1 MFLICLSD
9 NIWGRGCLISTK
21 ILSPAPS
28 ADHVSTNNNTLEKT
42 QSESFGERKAEGL
55 FYAWKQ
61 NKPSLRE
68 GGLRDLLTEHGSL
81 NPKTMLITK
90 SSFQT
95 LKSRSLVVR
104 S

>member
-1 MFLICLSD
+1 M
-9 NIWGRGCLISTK
+9 
-21 ILSPAPS
+21 
-28 ADHVSTNNNTLEKT
+28 STNNNTLEKT

-68 GGLRDLLTEHGSL
+68 GGLHDLLTEHESL

-90 SSFQT
+90 ELLPNARESFSSCQAIA
-95 LKSRSLVVR
+95 KA
-104 S
+104 